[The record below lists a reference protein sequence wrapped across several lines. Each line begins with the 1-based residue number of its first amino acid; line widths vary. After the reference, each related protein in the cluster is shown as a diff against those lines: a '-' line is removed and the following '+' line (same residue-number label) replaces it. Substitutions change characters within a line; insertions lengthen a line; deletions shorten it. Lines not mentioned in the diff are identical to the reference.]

1 VFREGALAGD
11 RVADKPLPRAASER
25 GIVPVPDQLQR
36 LVDLFAASPKQV
48 KVAAMVDYADRLPDP
63 PPELVE
69 EGALERVH
77 ECQTPFYVTSH
88 VDADG
93 KVTLWFQVPREAPTM
108 RGYAGILAA
117 GLNGSTVDEILEV
130 PDTFYTAM
138 GIEEVVSPLRMRGMG
153 AILAR
158 IKSQLRQAA

>member
-1 VFREGALAGD
+1 M
-11 RVADKPLPRAASER
+11 
-25 GIVPVPDQLQR
+25 PVPDNLQR

-63 PPELVE
+63 PPELIE
-69 EGALERVH
+69 AGSLERVH
-77 ECQTPFYVTSH
+77 ECQTPFYVTSE
-88 VDADG
+88 VDPEG
-93 KVTLWFQVPREAPTM
+93 RVTLWFQVPREAPTM
-108 RGYAGILAA
+108 RGYAGILAE

-138 GIEEVVSPLRMRGMG
+138 GIDEVVSPLRMRGMG

-158 IKSQLRQAA
+158 IKHQLAEAA